1 MSQGSKAMKNKKLYE
16 MHAEI
21 CKTLTSPKRLE
32 IINLLRE
39 GEKTVNELAQLAGVS
54 QANLSQHLA
63 VLRQRKIVV
72 ARREGINI
80 YYSIANPKI
89 LQAFD
94 TMRAV
99 LLEQLAKEGKLVKEL
114 LVWG

>member
-1 MSQGSKAMKNKKLYE
+1 
-16 MHAEI
+16 MHADI
-21 CKTLTSPKRLE
+21 CKTLTSSRRLE
-32 IINLLRE
+32 IIDLLRT

-63 VLRQRKIVV
+63 VLRQRKIVT
-72 ARREGINI
+72 ARRESQNI

-94 TMRAV
+94 TMREV
-99 LLEQLAKEGKLVKEL
+99 LLEQLTKEEKLVNEL
-114 LVWG
+114 LLEG

>member
-1 MSQGSKAMKNKKLYE
+1 MKKKNKKIYE

-21 CKTLTSPKRLE
+21 CKTLTSPRRLE
-32 IINLLRE
+32 IIDLLRS
-39 GEKTVNELAQLAGVS
+39 GEKTVNELAQLAEVS
-54 QANLSQHLA
+54 QANISQHLA

-94 TMRAV
+94 TMREV